1 MPICYTSSLGP
12 RRQVSLYTY
21 PILAQPHTF
30 LVTPPH
36 SPHAP
41 SLSHFT
47 QTCRYGRKLEAVALL
62 QEWCRDIG
70 SEAGLDPT
78 NTQLYSGAVGVKESR
93 LELEVEFETLS
104 ELETFWSSI
113 PPTKHR
119 AWGQKLQT
127 IVIDGSPE
135 WQVYRTVDAF
145 DAITTSSTGS
155 LGVGEKQGVVLERP
169 SSEDMDKYGGEN
181 NKLMSAGETTD
192 SGLSIVTDEDDIEIV
207 LDWKGDPMKINKGD
221 KLPFRF

>member
-1 MPICYTSSLGP
+1 
-12 RRQVSLYTY
+12 
-21 PILAQPHTF
+21 
-30 LVTPPH
+30 
-36 SPHAP
+36 
-41 SLSHFT
+41 
-47 QTCRYGRKLEAVALL
+47 
-62 QEWCRDIG
+62 
-70 SEAGLDPT
+70 
-78 NTQLYSGAVGVKESR
+78 

-145 DAITTSSTGS
+145 DTITTSSTGS

-181 NKLMSAGETTD
+181 NNFMSTGETTD
-192 SGLSIVTDEDDIEIV
+192 SGLSIVTDEDDIETV